1 MLHKLFLWC
10 GFGLLISVGGRDCKC
25 RTLQCF
31 VVMGKRGRPK
41 IKFGSNTGRRCK
53 AAKCRNASS
62 ATEDWLL
69 DVRGGCPSADGSVV
83 RDGEYVYVLPL
94 RQIRQ
99 IDYFHGTLPGLGPV
113 AQMIVDDGP
122 DILASEMFST
132 RPDGRTVRAIITLQ
146 RRWRRKMLLE
156 HTALIIQRQ
165 RRRKQLCGRGRHT
178 FYKKELVRRRRWRLK
193 ISMMEDYVLEMAAQF
208 ERASEVHKQRLL
220 EKWATPIGLRFVDSK
235 WQEAEA
241 MSHLQAGPP
250 ALPAESFIVMKDNE
264 IIILFCKKAG
274 DDGEN
279 IISGNVRDI
288 IAGDNCFVC
297 GEEFPDI
304 RFGNAIGLCT
314 SCRRPLCLRHAYV
327 SPCCKLRFC
336 PEHRSGDNH
345 GSCMVVSDWD
355 TDAPAFCG
363 RTVTNL
369 GY

>member
-1 MLHKLFLWC
+1 MA
-10 GFGLLISVGGRDCKC
+10 
-25 RTLQCF
+25 
-31 VVMGKRGRPK
+31 
-41 IKFGSNTGRRCK
+41 NTPLG
-53 AAKCRNASS
+53 
-62 ATEDWLL
+62 DW
-69 DVRGGCPSADGSVV
+69 PIISADGSVV

-94 RQIRQ
+94 GQIRE
-99 IDYFHGTLPGLGPV
+99 IDYFHGTLPDLNPV

-146 RRWRRKMLLE
+146 RRWRRKMSLKL
-156 HTALIIQRQ
+156 TVG
-165 RRRKQLCGRGRHT
+165 RRKQLCVRGRNT
-178 FYKKELVRRRRWRLK
+178 FYNKELVRRRRLRLK
-193 ISMMEDYVLEMAAQF
+193 ISMMEVYVLEMASQF
-208 ERASEVHKQRLL
+208 ERADEVRKQHLL
-220 EKWATPIGLRFVDSK
+220 KEWATPIGLRFVDGK

-264 IIILFCKKAG
+264 IIILFCKKTG

-304 RFGNAIGLCT
+304 RFGNAIGHCT
-314 SCRRPLCLRHAYV
+314 SCGRLLCLRHAYV

-336 PEHRSGDNH
+336 PQHRSGDNH

-363 RTVTNL
+363 LTVTNL